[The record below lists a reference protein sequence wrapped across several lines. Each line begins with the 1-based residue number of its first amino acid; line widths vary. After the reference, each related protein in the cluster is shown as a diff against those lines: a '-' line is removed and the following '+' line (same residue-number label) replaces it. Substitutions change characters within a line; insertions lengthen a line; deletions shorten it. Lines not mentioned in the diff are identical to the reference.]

1 MSRTP
6 AHRAS
11 RVLSTI
17 AAAAGAAIAAPAFA
31 QIAPDKMYYGFDRAI
46 PMTVSVPASM
56 NADAATIALLAPE
69 TAEVVHSAP
78 VAAGRVDLAALFPT
92 LWSDPLPK
100 LVYAQLMVGQEKVGP
115 AVVLSPMLSPP
126 LAVLLDPQAPF
137 RWRSMGDT
145 YSGIR
150 AWVDQ
155 DIKFET
161 THGDVRVRLRPDH
174 APNTCLEIMNL
185 VEGGYYE
192 DVMFHRIV
200 PFVGAARHPFVVQFG
215 DPTGMGTGG
224 PGGYFDLEQSRLPH
238 DFGVLSMAR
247 SSDPNSNGSQM
258 FLCLSRPGTAI
269 LDGQY
274 TAFGQTIEGAETIRA
289 ISAVPIDGQDRP
301 VGDPPKVIRASLVD
315 AAPYGTGP
323 APVSTA
329 AAPPQER

>member
-1 MSRTP
+1 MPRSR
-6 AHRAS
+6 
-11 RVLSTI
+11 STH
-17 AAAAGAAIAAPAFA
+17 AVSALAVVAGAALASPALA
-31 QIAPDKMYYGFDRAI
+31 QIAPDKMYYGYQRAI
-46 PMTVSVPASM
+46 PITVSVPASM
-56 NADAATIALLAPE
+56 DAEAATIALLAAE

-78 VAAGRVDLAALFPT
+78 VAAGRVDLAALFPS
-92 LWSDPLPK
+92 LWTVPQPK
-100 LVYAQLMVGQEKVGP
+100 LLYAQLMVGDEKVGP

-161 THGDVRVRLRPDH
+161 THGDVLVRLRPDH

-192 DVMFHRIV
+192 DIMFHRIV

-258 FLCLSRPGTAI
+258 FLCLSRPGTAM

-289 ISAVPIDGQDRP
+289 IAAVPIDGQDRP
-301 VGDPPKVIRASLVD
+301 VGDPPKVVRATLVD

-323 APVSTA
+323 APVSSA
-329 AAPPQER
+329 ATPQPER